1 VSTSNPPYP
10 EDFAEDFRETLA
22 FHGHLCLD
30 IAVGYRV
37 AKAAVAA
44 AQAAGA
50 DPTNLV
56 AVVGNDTCAVDA
68 IQRVTGCTFGKRNL
82 VPRLSG
88 KPVYVLQDAA
98 TGVGVRLYVHFW
110 QAFDADGSFR
120 AAMRA
125 AKSGKLDAAGQAKFQ
140 ADQEALIRRILEMP
154 DADLFTLRPVHA
166 PPPPRSG
173 GFDAAPCAGC
183 GEHVKRTML
192 VDGRCAECR
201 SEITYSG

>member
-1 VSTSNPPYP
+1 VSAPDAPYP
-10 EDFAEDFRETLA
+10 DDFAETLA

-37 AKAAVAA
+37 AKAALAA
-44 AQAAGA
+44 ARAAGA
-50 DPTNLV
+50 DPANLV

-68 IQRVTGCTFGKRNL
+68 IQRITGCTFGKRNL

-98 TGVGVRLYVHFW
+98 TGAGVRLYVHFW
-110 QAFDADGSFR
+110 EGFDADGAFR
-120 AAMRA
+120 TAMRA
-125 AKSGKLDAAGQAKFQ
+125 AKSGKLDAAGQEEFR
-140 ADQEALIRRILEMP
+140 ADQEALIRRILAMP
-154 DADLFTLRPVHA
+154 DADLFSVRPVHG

-173 GFDAAPCAGC
+173 GFDSAPCAGC
-183 GEHVKRTML
+183 GEHVKLALL

-201 SEITYSG
+201 SEMTYSG